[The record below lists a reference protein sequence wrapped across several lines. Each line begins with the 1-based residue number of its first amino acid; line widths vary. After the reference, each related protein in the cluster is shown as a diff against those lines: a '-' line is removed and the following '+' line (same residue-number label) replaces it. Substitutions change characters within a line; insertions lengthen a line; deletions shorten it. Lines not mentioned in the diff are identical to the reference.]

1 MASGV
6 VDLGAPKK
14 LERTTQEVKMPAAR
28 PSEKNAAETME
39 DANRK
44 LSEGVTQTAQRT
56 AEASERAARAGADM
70 LQRNAEI
77 MQQAWEVSSTMAA
90 QLTQRSADQVAR
102 ALGLSG
108 DEAKNAAQQSS
119 ANVEAII
126 GSSTLIAE
134 SLQSISREWM
144 EFARSRLERNLAR
157 FDELARCRTPQDL
170 AAVQSEAVRDNLEGA
185 LRSARRTAEISA
197 RAVDGAMKNLT
208 QRARQAA

>member
-6 VDLGAPKK
+6 VELGAHPK
-14 LERTTQEVKMPAAR
+14 LEPTTQEVKMPAAK
-28 PSEKNAAETME
+28 KNPAEV
-39 DANRK
+39 NRK
-44 LSEGVTQTAQRT
+44 LSEDVAQTAQRT

-70 LQRNAEI
+70 LQHNAEI
-77 MQQAWEVSSTMAA
+77 MQQGWEASSTMAA
-90 QLTQRSADQVAR
+90 QLTQQSAAQVAR

-108 DEAKNAAQQSS
+108 EETKNAAQQSS
-119 ANVEAII
+119 ENVEAII
-126 GSSTLIAE
+126 GSSALIAE

-185 LRSARRTAEISA
+185 LHSARRTAEISA
-197 RAVDGAMKNLT
+197 RAVDSAMKNLT

>member
-6 VDLGAPKK
+6 VDLGAHPK
-14 LERTTQEVKMPAAR
+14 LEPTTQEVKMPAAK
-28 PSEKNAAETME
+28 KNPAETMHNV
-39 DANRK
+39 NRK
-44 LSEGVTQTAQRT
+44 LSEDVAQTAQRT

-70 LQRNAEI
+70 LQHNAEI
-77 MQQAWEVSSTMAA
+77 MQQGWEASSTMAA
-90 QLTQRSADQVAR
+90 QLTQQSAAR

-108 DEAKNAAQQSS
+108 EETKNAAQQSS

-126 GSSTLIAE
+126 GSSALIAE
-134 SLQSISREWM
+134 SLQNISREWM
-144 EFARSRLERNLAR
+144 EFARSRLERNLAC

-197 RAVDGAMKNLT
+197 RAVDSAMKNLT
-208 QRARQAA
+208 QRARQAT

>member
-6 VDLGAPKK
+6 VDLGAHPK
-14 LERTTQEVKMPAAR
+14 LEPTTQEVKMPAAK
-28 PSEKNAAETME
+28 KNPAETMHNV
-39 DANRK
+39 NRK
-44 LSEGVTQTAQRT
+44 LSEDVAQTAQRT

-70 LQRNAEI
+70 LQHNAEI
-77 MQQAWEVSSTMAA
+77 MQQGWEASSTMAA
-90 QLTQRSADQVAR
+90 QLTQQSAAQVAR

-108 DEAKNAAQQSS
+108 EETKNAAQQSS

-126 GSSTLIAE
+126 GSSALIAE
-134 SLQSISREWM
+134 SLQNISREWM
-144 EFARSRLERNLAR
+144 EFARSRLERNLAC

-197 RAVDGAMKNLT
+197 RAVDSAMKNLT
-208 QRARQAA
+208 QRARQAT